1 MPDFSLVAFEY
12 RAAILVLALALDWI
26 FGEPDW
32 IWRHIPHPV
41 VIFGKL
47 ISGADKRFNQ
57 RRYYGQQRR
66 LLGAM
71 AFFALVALS
80 AIIGVGIGFLGAIA
94 ELICLAILLAGRSL
108 NQHIRAV
115 AIALGDNINAARKA
129 IGMIV
134 GRRTDDMDEAEISR
148 AAIETGA
155 ENLSDGV
162 FAPAFWFLIGGIPG
176 LLIYKMTNTA
186 DSMIGYRNPR
196 YFAFGWAAARFDD
209 LLNYIP
215 ARLTSLFIVS
225 ASMNAKG
232 GVLLSI
238 KSILRDSK
246 NHASPNA
253 GWPESAMAGSLNLWL
268 GGPRHYG
275 NRLRQATKLNGDGDD
290 ATGANINHALVIM
303 RTALWLFSLALLIFG
318 APALAR
324 GMVAGWQMIAG
335 I

>member
-1 MPDFSLVAFEY
+1 MPDFNLVAFEY
-12 RAAILVLALALDWI
+12 RAAILILALALDWI

-57 RRYYGQQRR
+57 RRYRGQQRR
-66 LLGAM
+66 LLGVI
-71 AFFALVALS
+71 AFFALLGLS
-80 AIIGVGIGFLGAIA
+80 AILGVGIGFLGPFG
-94 ELICLAILLAGRSL
+94 ELVCLAILLAGRSL
-108 NQHIRAV
+108 DQHILAV
-115 AIALGDNINAARKA
+115 AKALGDNIIAARKA

-225 ASMNAKG
+225 ASMNSKG
-232 GVLLSI
+232 GVLLSL
-238 KSILRDSK
+238 KTILRDS
-246 NHASPNA
+246 NSHASPNA

-268 GGPRHYG
+268 GGPRLYG
-275 NRLRQATKLNGDGDD
+275 NRLRRAAKLNGDGDD
-290 ATGANINHALVIM
+290 ATGANINHALGIM
-303 RTALWLFSLALLIFG
+303 RTALCLFGLAVLIFG
-318 APALAR
+318 TPALAR
-324 GMVAGWQMIAG
+324 GMIAAWQMIAG
-335 I
+335 

>member
-57 RRYYGQQRR
+57 RRYHGQQRR

-80 AIIGVGIGFLGAIA
+80 AIIGVGIGFLGPIA

-134 GRRTDDMDEAEISR
+134 GRRTDNMDEAEISR

-186 DSMIGYRNPR
+186 DSMIGYQIRAISPLAGR
-196 YFAFGWAAARFDD
+196 RHG
-209 LLNYIP
+209 
-215 ARLTSLFIVS
+215 LTIC
-225 ASMNAKG
+225 
-232 GVLLSI
+232 
-238 KSILRDSK
+238 
-246 NHASPNA
+246 
-253 GWPESAMAGSLNLWL
+253 
-268 GGPRHYG
+268 
-275 NRLRQATKLNGDGDD
+275 
-290 ATGANINHALVIM
+290 
-303 RTALWLFSLALLIFG
+303 
-318 APALAR
+318 
-324 GMVAGWQMIAG
+324 
-335 I
+335 

>member
-1 MPDFSLVAFEY
+1 M
-12 RAAILVLALALDWI
+12 
-26 FGEPDW
+26 
-32 IWRHIPHPV
+32 
-41 VIFGKL
+41 
-47 ISGADKRFNQ
+47 
-57 RRYYGQQRR
+57 
-66 LLGAM
+66 
-71 AFFALVALS
+71 
-80 AIIGVGIGFLGAIA
+80 
-94 ELICLAILLAGRSL
+94 
-108 NQHIRAV
+108 

-134 GRRTDDMDEAEISR
+134 GRRTDNMDEAEISR

-155 ENLSDGV
+155 KNLSDGV

-303 RTALWLFSLALLIFG
+303 RTALWLFGLALLIFG

>member
-1 MPDFSLVAFEY
+1 MPDFSLATFEY
-12 RAAILVLALALDWI
+12 RAAILVLALALDWV

-32 IWRHIPHPV
+32 IWRHVPHPV

-47 ISGADKRFNQ
+47 ISGSDKRLNQ
-57 RRYYGQQRR
+57 RRYRGGQRR

-71 AFFALVALS
+71 AFIALVALS
-80 AIIGVGIGFLGAIA
+80 AIIGVGIGFFGPFA
-94 ELICLAILLAGRSL
+94 ELVCLAILLAGRSL
-108 NQHIRAV
+108 DQHILAV
-115 AIALGDNINAARKA
+115 ATALGDNIKAARKA

-134 GRRTDDMDEAEISR
+134 GRRTDHMDEAEISR

-162 FAPAFWFLIGGIPG
+162 FAPAFWFLIGGVPG

-209 LLNYIP
+209 LLNYVP
-215 ARLTSLFIVS
+215 ARLTSLFIVF

-238 KSILRDSK
+238 KTILRDS
-246 NHASPNA
+246 NSHASPNA
-253 GWPESAMAGSLNLWL
+253 GWPESAMAGSLDLWP

-275 NRLRQATKLNGDGDD
+275 NRLRQAAKLNGDGGD
-290 ATGANINHALVIM
+290 ATGANIHHALVIM
-303 RTALWLFSLALLIFG
+303 RTALWLFGLALLIFG
-318 APALAR
+318 ATAFAR
-324 GMVAGWQMIAG
+324 GMIAGWQMITG
-335 I
+335 

>member
-1 MPDFSLVAFEY
+1 MPDFNLVAFEY
-12 RAAILVLALALDWI
+12 RAAILILALALDWI

-57 RRYYGQQRR
+57 RRYRGQQRR
-66 LLGAM
+66 LLGAI
-71 AFFALVALS
+71 AFFALLGLS
-80 AIIGVGIGFLGAIA
+80 AILGVGIGFLGPFG
-94 ELICLAILLAGRSL
+94 ELVCLAILLAGRSL
-108 NQHIRAV
+108 DQHILAV
-115 AIALGDNINAARKA
+115 AKALGDNINAARKA
-129 IGMIV
+129 IGMLV

-225 ASMNAKG
+225 ASMNSKG
-232 GVLLSI
+232 GVLLSL
-238 KSILRDSK
+238 KTILRDS
-246 NHASPNA
+246 NSHASPNA

-268 GGPRHYG
+268 GGPRLYG
-275 NRLRQATKLNGDGDD
+275 NRLRRAAKLNGDGDD
-290 ATGANINHALVIM
+290 ATGANINHALGIM
-303 RTALWLFSLALLIFG
+303 RTALCLFGLVVLIFG
-318 APALAR
+318 TPALAR
-324 GMVAGWQMIAG
+324 GMIAAWQVIAG
-335 I
+335 

>member
-1 MPDFSLVAFEY
+1 M
-12 RAAILVLALALDWI
+12 
-26 FGEPDW
+26 
-32 IWRHIPHPV
+32 
-41 VIFGKL
+41 FGKL
-47 ISGADKRFNQ
+47 ISSADKWFNQ
-57 RRYYGQQRR
+57 RRYRGRQRR
-66 LLGAM
+66 LLGTM
-71 AFFALVALS
+71 AFFALIALS
-80 AIIGVGIGFLGAIA
+80 ATIGVGIGFFGPFA

-108 NQHIRAV
+108 DQHILAV
-115 AIALGDNINAARKA
+115 AKALGDNINAARKA
-129 IGMIV
+129 ISMIV
-134 GRRTDDMDEAEISR
+134 GRRTNDMDEAEISR

-162 FAPAFWFLIGGIPG
+162 FAPALWFLIGGIPG
-176 LLIYKMTNTA
+176 LLIYKMSNTA

-209 LLNYIP
+209 LLNYVP
-215 ARLTSLFIVS
+215 ARLTSLFIVF

-238 KSILRDSK
+238 KTILRDS
-246 NHASPNA
+246 NSHASPNA

-275 NRLRQATKLNGDGDD
+275 NRLRKAAKLNGDGDD
-290 ATGANINHALVIM
+290 AIGANINHALVIM
-303 RTALWLFSLALLIFG
+303 RTALWLFGLALLIFG

-335 I
+335 

>member
-12 RAAILVLALALDWI
+12 RAAILLLALALDWI

-57 RRYYGQQRR
+57 RRYQGQQRR

-71 AFFALVALS
+71 AFFALMALS
-80 AIIGVGIGFLGAIA
+80 AIIGVGIGFLGPIA

-134 GRRTDDMDEAEISR
+134 GRRTDNMDEAEISR

-303 RTALWLFSLALLIFG
+303 RTALWLFGLALLIFG

>member
-1 MPDFSLVAFEY
+1 
-12 RAAILVLALALDWI
+12 
-26 FGEPDW
+26 
-32 IWRHIPHPV
+32 
-41 VIFGKL
+41 
-47 ISGADKRFNQ
+47 
-57 RRYYGQQRR
+57 
-66 LLGAM
+66 
-71 AFFALVALS
+71 
-80 AIIGVGIGFLGAIA
+80 
-94 ELICLAILLAGRSL
+94 
-108 NQHIRAV
+108 
-115 AIALGDNINAARKA
+115 
-129 IGMIV
+129 
-134 GRRTDDMDEAEISR
+134 
-148 AAIETGA
+148 
-155 ENLSDGV
+155 
-162 FAPAFWFLIGGIPG
+162 
-176 LLIYKMTNTA
+176 MTNTA

-246 NHASPNA
+246 NHSSPNA

-275 NRLRQATKLNGDGDD
+275 NRLRQAKKLNGDGDD

-303 RTALWLFSLALLIFG
+303 RTALWLFGLALLIFG